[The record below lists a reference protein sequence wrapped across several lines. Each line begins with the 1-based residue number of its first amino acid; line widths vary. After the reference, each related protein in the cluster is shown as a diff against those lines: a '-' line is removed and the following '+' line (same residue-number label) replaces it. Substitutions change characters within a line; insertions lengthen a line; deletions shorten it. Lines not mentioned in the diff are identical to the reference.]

1 MSREPGRIKRSRR
14 QAKKKRTYVGNFLNR
29 GKWWVAWT
37 DDLPGA
43 LTQGRTLDEAR
54 ENLRDAIALML
65 EPVDLDKLAAA
76 KTRLVREVLEV

>member
-1 MSREPGRIKRSRR
+1 MIRNREQTSSSTRK
-14 QAKKKRTYVGNFLNR
+14 KKKRSFAGSFLNR

-43 LTQGRTLDEAR
+43 LTQGRTLNEAR

-65 EPVDLDKLAAA
+65 QPAKLGNLPEA
-76 KTRLVREVLEV
+76 KTRLVREVVEV